1 MTTKTKG
8 DLHMG
13 HHHRDP
19 EKIKKDKK
27 IKFFA
32 LLMMVFSMIVLV
44 PYLALEFFPFTTSIY
59 AHSKVNIST
68 MCYMALRIMLV
79 LMPVAVVLPS
89 RAYKNMTDKINLLGK
104 MLTITS
110 FFFFCG
116 MVADIMS
123 YNIFGGYIDTGRDP
137 IMIKML
143 CGYVGAGGVFYCFVQ
158 GVFYLLLSKKIKG
171 HKKDVVLLLAGA
183 YITYILIPILLMLI
197 VKVPFFTKDW
207 YTWFNKNVYLWIS
220 NAFFLIGLLIAT
232 KSRYVWSEIV
242 WK

>member
-1 MTTKTKG
+1 
-8 DLHMG
+8 MG

-19 EKIKKDKK
+19 EKVKQEKT

-32 LLMMVFSMIVLV
+32 LLMIVFSILALV

-59 AHSKVNIST
+59 AHSKVNIAT
-68 MCYMALRIMLV
+68 MCYTALRIMLV
-79 LMPVAVVLPS
+79 LIPIAVVLPS
-89 RAYKNMTDKINLLGK
+89 RAYKTLIDKINLLSK
-104 MLTITS
+104 MFSLTS
-110 FFFFCG
+110 FFFFGG

-123 YNIFGGYIDTGRDP
+123 YNIFGGYIDTGKDP

-143 CGYVGAGGVFYCFVQ
+143 SGYVGAGGVFYCFVQ

-171 HKKDVVLLLAGA
+171 HKKDVVMLFAGA

-207 YTWFNKNVYLWIS
+207 YTWFNKNVYLWLS
-220 NAFFLIGLLIAT
+220 NAFLLIGLLIST
-232 KSRYVWSEIV
+232 KSRRVWSEII